1 MDQLKELE
9 ETFIE
14 EYESAKLLEGLK
26 KDKSTTILL
35 SKALFALLDYII
47 LAKYNNLPKNHTER
61 FRILENKEP
70 KTYSLVDSVWSKY
83 TNTYS
88 KPSSKESINLLK
100 NVIMEV
106 VKKNERISE
115 EIKKSIGRK

>member
-9 ETFIE
+9 GTFIE
-14 EYESAKLLEGLK
+14 EYESAKVLEDLK
-26 KDKSTTILL
+26 KSKSATILL

-47 LAKYNNLPKNHTER
+47 LSKYANLPKNHTER

-70 KTYSLVDSVWSKY
+70 QIYSLVDSVWSKY

-88 KPSSKESINLLK
+88 KPSSKESITLLK
-100 NVIMEV
+100 NVIIEV
-106 VKKNERISE
+106 IEKNEGISK
-115 EIKKSIGRK
+115 EIKESISRK